1 MLKKF
6 LLNIFFNIPDFI
18 FKFFGMFN
26 SIIYRG
32 HALDDQT
39 KFFLKLIPIKNLK
52 DEDESKI
59 KSIRQAYE
67 DRSSFINTAAKPIQ
81 DVSFTDIELM
91 DGLILRKYSPRKK
104 YTKKSILYFHGGGYA
119 FGSINTHHNIVQY
132 YSSYLGTDIYS
143 LNYSLSPENKYPK
156 ALNEAAAA
164 YSWLLDNVSNEVSIC
179 GDSAGGHLAAS
190 LTNKLIKESLSLP
203 CSQLL
208 IYPMI
213 SPKCNFSSYEDLSSG
228 FFLTASNMRWI
239 WKKFVDKKISFED
252 PSCDLLKTNPIS
264 TEFPET
270 LIITAGFDVL
280 CDEAEKYAYLLH
292 EKSINIRQ
300 LHYPSL
306 IHGFASMSR
315 LRKAKIAVDN
325 FLDDYKKIL

>member
-1 MLKKF
+1 MFKKF

-26 SIIYRG
+26 SIVYRG

-67 DRSSFINTAAKPIQ
+67 NRSSFINTAANPIQ
-81 DVSFTDIELM
+81 DVSYSDIELM
-91 DGLILRKYSPRKK
+91 DELILRKYSPRKK
-104 YTKKSILYFHGGGYA
+104 HTKKSILYFHGGGYA

-132 YSSYLGTDIYS
+132 YSSYLGADIYS

-156 ALNEAAAA
+156 ALNEAVTA
-164 YSWLLDNVSNEVSIC
+164 YSWMLDNVSNEISVC

-190 LTNKLIKESLSLP
+190 LTNKLIKESLILP

-213 SPKCNFSSYEDLSSG
+213 SPKCNFNSYEDLSSG

-239 WKKFVDKKISFED
+239 WKKFVDNNISFED
-252 PSCDLLKTNPIS
+252 PSCDLLKANSIS

-315 LRKAKIAVDN
+315 LRKAKLAVDN

>member
-1 MLKKF
+1 
-6 LLNIFFNIPDFI
+6 
-18 FKFFGMFN
+18 MFN
-26 SIIYRG
+26 SIVYRG
-32 HALDDQT
+32 HALDNQT

-67 DRSSFINTAAKPIQ
+67 NRSSFINTAANPIQ
-81 DVSFTDIELM
+81 DVSYSDIELM
-91 DGLILRKYSPRKK
+91 DELILRKYSPRKK
-104 YTKKSILYFHGGGYA
+104 HTKKSILYFHGGGYA

-132 YSSYLGTDIYS
+132 YSSYLGADIYS

-156 ALNEAAAA
+156 ALNEAVTA
-164 YSWLLDNVSNEVSIC
+164 YSWMLDNVSNEISIC

-190 LTNKLIKESLSLP
+190 LTNKLTKESLTLP

-213 SPKCNFSSYEDLSSG
+213 SPKCNFNSYEDLSSG

-239 WKKFVDKKISFED
+239 WRKFVDNKINYED
-252 PSCDLLKTNPIS
+252 PSCDLLKINSIS

-315 LRKAKIAVDN
+315 LRKAKLAVDN

>member
-1 MLKKF
+1 MFKKF

-26 SIIYRG
+26 SIVYRG

-67 DRSSFINTAAKPIQ
+67 NRSSFINTAANPIQ
-81 DVSFTDIELM
+81 DVSYSDIELM
-91 DGLILRKYSPRKK
+91 DELILRKYSPRKK
-104 YTKKSILYFHGGGYA
+104 HTKKSIHYFHGGGYA

-132 YSSYLGTDIYS
+132 YSSYLGADIYS

-156 ALNEAAAA
+156 ALNEAVTA
-164 YSWLLDNVSNEVSIC
+164 YAWMLDNVSNEISLC

-190 LTNKLIKESLSLP
+190 LTNKLTKESLTLP

-213 SPKCNFSSYEDLSSG
+213 SPKCNFNSYEDLSSG
-228 FFLTASNMRWI
+228 YFLTASNMRWI
-239 WKKFVDKKISFED
+239 WKKFVDNKISFED
-252 PSCDLLKTNPIS
+252 PSCDLLKTNSIS

-315 LRKAKIAVDN
+315 LRKAKLAVDN

>member
-1 MLKKF
+1 
-6 LLNIFFNIPDFI
+6 
-18 FKFFGMFN
+18 MFN
-26 SIIYRG
+26 SIVYRG

-67 DRSSFINTAAKPIQ
+67 NRSSFINTAANPIQ
-81 DVSFTDIELM
+81 DVSYSDIELM
-91 DGLILRKYSPRKK
+91 DELILRKYSPRKK
-104 YTKKSILYFHGGGYA
+104 HTKKSILYFHGGGYA

-132 YSSYLGTDIYS
+132 YSSYLGADIYS

-156 ALNEAAAA
+156 ALNEAFTA
-164 YSWLLDNVSNEVSIC
+164 YAWMLDNVSNEISVC

-190 LTNKLIKESLSLP
+190 LTNKLTKESLTLP

-213 SPKCNFSSYEDLSSG
+213 SPKCNFNSYEDLSSG
-228 FFLTASNMRWI
+228 YFLTASNMRWI
-239 WKKFVDKKISFED
+239 WKKFVDNKISYED
-252 PSCDLLKTNPIS
+252 PSCDLLKTNSIS

-315 LRKAKIAVDN
+315 LRKAKLAVDN

>member
-1 MLKKF
+1 M
-6 LLNIFFNIPDFI
+6 
-18 FKFFGMFN
+18 
-26 SIIYRG
+26 
-32 HALDDQT
+32 
-39 KFFLKLIPIKNLK
+39 
-52 DEDESKI
+52 
-59 KSIRQAYE
+59 
-67 DRSSFINTAAKPIQ
+67 
-81 DVSFTDIELM
+81 
-91 DGLILRKYSPRKK
+91 
-104 YTKKSILYFHGGGYA
+104 
-119 FGSINTHHNIVQY
+119 
-132 YSSYLGTDIYS
+132 
-143 LNYSLSPENKYPK
+143 
-156 ALNEAAAA
+156 
-164 YSWLLDNVSNEVSIC
+164 LDNVSNEISVC

-190 LTNKLIKESLSLP
+190 LTNKLTKESLTLP

-213 SPKCNFSSYEDLSSG
+213 SPKCNFNSYEDLSSG
-228 FFLTASNMRWI
+228 YFLTASNMRWI
-239 WKKFVDKKISFED
+239 WKKFVDNKISYED
-252 PSCDLLKTNPIS
+252 PSCDLLKTNSIS

-315 LRKAKIAVDN
+315 LRKAKLAVDN

>member
-1 MLKKF
+1 MFKKF

-26 SIIYRG
+26 STVYKG

-67 DRSSFINTAAKPIQ
+67 NRSSFINTAANPIQ
-81 DVSFTDIELM
+81 DVSYSDIELM
-91 DGLILRKYSPRKK
+91 DELILRKYSPRKK
-104 YTKKSILYFHGGGYA
+104 HTKKSILYFHGGGYA

-132 YSSYLGTDIYS
+132 YSSYLGADIYS

-156 ALNEAAAA
+156 ALNEAVTA
-164 YSWLLDNVSNEVSIC
+164 YSWMLDNVSNEISLC

-190 LTNKLIKESLSLP
+190 LTNKLTKESLTLP

-213 SPKCNFSSYEDLSSG
+213 SPKCNFNSYEDLSSG

-239 WKKFVDKKISFED
+239 WKKFVDNKISFED
-252 PSCDLLKTNPIS
+252 PSCDLLKTNSIS

-315 LRKAKIAVDN
+315 LRKAKLAVDN

>member
-1 MLKKF
+1 MFKKF

-32 HALDDQT
+32 YALDDQT

-52 DEDESKI
+52 DEDEGKI

-67 DRSSFINTAAKPIQ
+67 NRSSFINTAANPIQ
-81 DVSFTDIELM
+81 DVSYSDIELM
-91 DGLILRKYSPRKK
+91 DELILRKYSPRKK
-104 YTKKSILYFHGGGYA
+104 HTKKSILYFHGGGYA

-132 YSSYLGTDIYS
+132 YSSYLGADIYS

-156 ALNEAAAA
+156 ALNEAFTA
-164 YSWLLDNVSNEVSIC
+164 YAWMLDNVSNEISVC

-190 LTNKLIKESLSLP
+190 LTNKLIKESLTLP

-213 SPKCNFSSYEDLSSG
+213 SPKCNFNSYEDLSSG
-228 FFLTASNMRWI
+228 YFLTASNMRWI
-239 WKKFVDKKISFED
+239 WKKFVDNKISYED
-252 PSCDLLKTNPIS
+252 PSCDLLKTNSIS

-315 LRKAKIAVDN
+315 LRKAKLAVDN